1 MKRIAALLIIIISLT
16 AMWSIYGR
24 YESKSRLATVKSGEY
39 TEIISADALIIR
51 NEKTVDVSGS
61 GYFQNSLPS
70 GSKVHTGENLGMFYS
85 GTPDEDLVKR
95 LNAVNEKLREVS
107 SAGSSEKLFVNDISS
122 INEKINEYTKQISAL
137 ASKNDQKA
145 INEIKA
151 DIENLLERKA
161 NIEAGTGGGKADILS
176 SLNAEK
182 ASLTEK
188 LGSNT
193 EDIFAPSAG
202 IFIGTADGLE
212 NRILP
217 ADIGKYSVSEIEG
230 YIKGNEKKEKIYPQP
245 ICKVVDNSSWIA
257 AFICKAET
265 ADKLQKSGRVEVKLN
280 GGQSSNA
287 ECRVLAVSEE
297 QKGKKAVFVSGT
309 GEIYQLLVNRTAHI
323 EIFADK
329 YEGLKIPAN
338 ALIYSGGK
346 SFAEVSKG
354 RKTVKKP
361 VEVLYKDKNIA
372 IIKEDNTKKD
382 NLLLYEEVVV
392 HDDK

>member
-1 MKRIAALLIIIISLT
+1 MKRLAALLIIIISLT

-24 YESKSRLATVKSGEY
+24 YESKNRLATVKSGEY
-39 TEIISADALIIR
+39 TEIISTDALIIR

-70 GSKVHTGENLGMFYS
+70 GSKVHAGENLGMFYS

-95 LNAVNEKLREVS
+95 LNAVNEKLHEVS
-107 SAGSSEKLFVNDISS
+107 AAGSSETLFVNDISS
-122 INEKINEYTKQISAL
+122 INEKIDEYTRQISVL
-137 ASKNDQKA
+137 ASKNDQKT
-145 INEIKA
+145 INEIK
-151 DIENLLERKA
+151 DNIESLLERKA
-161 NIEAGTGGGKADILS
+161 NIEAGTGGGKADVVS
-176 SLNAEK
+176 ALNAEK
-182 ASLTEK
+182 TSLTEK

-193 EDIFAPSAG
+193 EDIFAPSSG

-212 NRILP
+212 NRILT
-217 ADIGKYSVSEIEG
+217 ADIGKYSVSDIEE
-230 YIKGNEKKEKIYPQP
+230 YIKGSEKKEKVYPQP
-245 ICKVVDNSSWIA
+245 ICKVVDNSVWIA
-257 AFICKAET
+257 AFVCDAET
-265 ADKLQKSGRVEVKLN
+265 ANKLQKSGRAEVRLN
-280 GGQSSNA
+280 GGQSSTA
-287 ECRVLAVSEE
+287 KCRVEAVSEE
-297 QKGKKAVFVSGT
+297 QDGKKAVFVSGT

-329 YEGLKIPAN
+329 YEGLKIPAS
-338 ALIYSGGK
+338 AIVYSGGK

-372 IIKEDNTKKD
+372 IVKEDNTKKN

-392 HDDK
+392 HDDR